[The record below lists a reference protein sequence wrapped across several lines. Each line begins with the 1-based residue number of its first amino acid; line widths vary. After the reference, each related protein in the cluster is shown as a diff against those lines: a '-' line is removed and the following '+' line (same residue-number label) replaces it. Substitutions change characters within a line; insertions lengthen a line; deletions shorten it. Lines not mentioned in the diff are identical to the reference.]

1 MNYDTL
7 ALPVLE
13 ARVDWIT
20 CTAFEKE
27 RFGDLLAIGQQ
38 NTEAEKSLGGKMDDW
53 HFQSYRGFQCGRWR
67 YGYGKLGA
75 IVVVSGEQ
83 ADIAAEHLAVH
94 AEHWSRV
101 DYCVTVLDRDDVL
114 KPDEHYWEAWPSC
127 EVEKHKRPRL
137 TRHQVYEGGAT
148 ITFGDRAS
156 AFFTRVY
163 NKHEESPQEY
173 PKGAWRYETEMKRH
187 ASEQQQAIILRS
199 GVSAAHCLN
208 VVSTEISRLHLSVP
222 WRKSASVVRPSQ
234 IHYRPDADRTL
245 GWLASQVKPPVQF
258 AAAAR
263 GRKAVLLALEL

>member
-20 CTAFEKE
+20 CTAQE
-27 RFGDLLAIGQQ
+27 RGHEDELLVIGKQ
-38 NTEAEKSLGGKMDDW
+38 NCQAEVDLGGKLDEW
-53 HFQSYRGFQCGRWR
+53 RFQSFHGFQCGRWR
-67 YGYGKLGA
+67 YGFGKLGA

-83 ADIAAEHLAVH
+83 AHIAAETLAVT
-94 AEHWSRV
+94 ADHWSRV
-101 DYCVTVLDRDDVL
+101 DYCVTVLDREGVL
-114 KPDEHYWEAWPSC
+114 KPDVHYWDAWPSC
-127 EVEKHKRPRL
+127 DITTHKRPRL
-137 TRHQVYEGGAT
+137 TRHQTYEGGAT

-173 PKGAWRYETEMKRH
+173 PKGAWRWETEMKRY
-187 ASEQQQAIILRS
+187 ASEQQQQVILKQGAS
-199 GVSAAHCLN
+199 SAHCLN
-208 VVSTEISRLHLSVP
+208 LIATEIYRLHLTVP
-222 WRKSASVVRPSQ
+222 WREGSRVVRPSQ

-245 GWLASQVKPPVQF
+245 GWLSLQVKPPVQF

-263 GRKAVLLALEL
+263 GREAVLIALEI